1 MMHDREQRQIWL
13 QKIKEKTF
21 TEDDMKDIIQSFSKG
36 RVSASYASEGAK
48 TKTERAKFK
57 AATAVIISGDLWE
70 GLDDGHQLDSNP
82 FEGL

>member
-1 MMHDREQRQIWL
+1 MHDREQRQIWL

-36 RVSASYASEGAK
+36 RVSASYAAEGAK
-48 TKTERAKFK
+48 AKRTSVK
-57 AATAVIISGDLWE
+57 AKPAIIEGDLWE
-70 GLDDGHQLDSNP
+70 GLDDGHELDQNP